1 MAFSVVSDVIQI
13 QYFSRVNSMADM
25 FLINIVY
32 VFKFYTILT
41 FQSWSFPMEAQ
52 DYQSCVV
59 LL

>member
-41 FQSWSFPMEAQ
+41 FQSRSFPMEAQ

>member
-1 MAFSVVSDVIQI
+1 
-13 QYFSRVNSMADM
+13 M

-41 FQSWSFPMEAQ
+41 FQSRSFPMEAQ

-59 LL
+59 LLWKNFEFTLKTFK